1 MTVPPWLVLSL
12 VLSLTLALLYQIS
25 SRRYGW
31 RVLVYWVAVF
41 AGFLGGELIAEQAGI
56 SLMRVGDL
64 RLLPDFAGAFVV
76 IGVLWFL
83 GL

>member
-1 MTVPPWLVLSL
+1 VTVPPWLVLSL
-12 VLSLTLALLYQIS
+12 VLSLTLALLYQIF

-41 AGFLGGELIAEQAGI
+41 AGFLGGELVAEQAGI
-56 SLMRVGDL
+56 SLLRVGDL
-64 RLLPDFAGAFVV
+64 RLLPDFAGVFVV